1 MDQPRTLTELPPGYQ
16 AHYHLS
22 VTDPKQLAWLNILA
36 LAAIVPFVAL
46 AFGWLALAGHLRG
59 ADDSSTSIN
68 LLLVLTTL
76 LVLPLHELVHGIFI
90 RWAGHTPRYGAK
102 YTQLG
107 PLKLPYV
114 LFATTD
120 DGYFWRNQFIVIALA
135 PVVLITLG
143 GLLLISVLPLWLG
156 YYVAVALVINGSGA
170 VGDLWMTVVALR
182 YAPDAVVRDEA
193 DSITVFSKS

>member
-1 MDQPRTLTELPPGYQ
+1 MDQPRTLTELPPGYH
-16 AHYHLS
+16 ADYHLS
-22 VTDPKQLAWLNILA
+22 VTDPKQLVWLNILA
-36 LAAIVPFVAL
+36 LVAIVPFAAL
-46 AFGWLALAGHLRG
+46 SFGWLALAGQVRGG
-59 ADDSSTSIN
+59 ADGSASIN
-68 LLLVLTTL
+68 LLLVLLTL
-76 LVLPLHELVHGIFI
+76 LVLPLHELVHGVFI

-120 DGYFWRNQFIVIALA
+120 DGFFWRNQFIVIALA
-135 PVVLITLG
+135 PVVLITLA
-143 GLLLISVLPLWLG
+143 GLLLMSVLPLWLG
-156 YYVAVALVINGSGA
+156 YYVAVALVLNGSGA

-193 DSITVFSKS
+193 DSITVFKRG

>member
-16 AHYHLS
+16 PDYHLS
-22 VTDPKQLAWLNILA
+22 VTDPKQLVWLNILA
-36 LAAIVPFVAL
+36 LVAIVPFAAL
-46 AFGWLALAGHLRG
+46 SFGWLALAGSLRG
-59 ADDSSTSIN
+59 ADGGSTSIN
-68 LLLVLTTL
+68 LLLILLTL
-76 LVLPLHELVHGIFI
+76 LVLPLHELVHGVFI

-120 DGYFWRNQFIVIALA
+120 DGFFWRNQFVVIALA
-135 PVVLITLG
+135 PVVLITLA
-143 GLLLISVLPLWLG
+143 GLLLMSVLPIWLG
-156 YYVAVALVINGSGA
+156 YYVAVALVLNGSGA

-193 DSITVFSKS
+193 DSITVFRRS